1 MGSQYWRAESSVES
15 PCERKSLAI
24 GSSCNCQPVV
34 HLQPAGSQFPLLFN
48 VCPFN
53 VSAER
58 FNQYLLLALVSWNVP
73 PLLLSRALSLHQS
86 ASPLLSPYKLTLR
99 IMQNQP
105 VNRGAKSPYPMGS
118 YFYVCGG
125 DKFEGCCSTDPC
137 LLPDCPRGPLKRDDN
152 ENLPVESSTS
162 SNKGSSNSGSPKTE
176 TPEPDEPKETTKASP
191 SPSETKTDS
200 GITHTIP
207 NSSIVTITKHTVV
220 FSEAPPSS
228 TTSIPET
235 SNGTAPGTTCSDCNE
250 PSQTSNSDEDASNEV
265 GVTPG
270 AIAGIAAGGAIILAL
285 VVIIWV
291 VARRRKRERQSSGV
305 SDEDTAGGSRV
316 DGYEKVTP
324 HTTGTEGVGDPF
336 APFGGEL
343 CFASYQEGRRGIWL
357 TRQGEPINLT
367 ARILHTARLLK
378 WTARVLPPSNCP
390 PQASGKLQVLRHRRW
405 ML

>member
-15 PCERKSLAI
+15 PCERKVWQLAARVTA
-24 GSSCNCQPVV
+24 SRSFTCN
-34 HLQPAGSQFPLLFN
+34 QPAASSHYSSAFVLLMFLQRGSTRASHRGRHCIN
-48 VCPFN
+48 CSVMN
-53 VSAER
+53 HTA
-58 FNQYLLLALVSWNVP
+58 QYLLLAFVSWNVP

-125 DKFEGCCSTDPC
+125 EKFEGCCSTDPC

-152 ENLPVESSTS
+152 GNLPVESSTS

-228 TTSIPET
+228 TTSISET
-235 SNGTAPGTTCSDCNE
+235 STGTAPGTTCSDCNE
-250 PSQTSNSDEDASNEV
+250 PGQTSNSDEDASNEV

-305 SDEDTAGGSRV
+305 SDEDTTGGSRV

-324 HTTGTEGVGDPF
+324 HTTGTGGVGDPF

-343 CFASYQEGRRGIWL
+343 CFAFYQERA
-357 TRQGEPINLT
+357 GE
-367 ARILHTARLLK
+367 AF
-378 WTARVLPPSNCP
+378 
-390 PQASGKLQVLRHRRW
+390 G
-405 ML
+405 